1 LITTFK
7 RLLIDLHLTRLFS
20 FNGRINRKVF
30 IISFFS
36 SFIIWWLFTLICLAP
51 YSEYS
56 DKDEIILIIF
66 CTALPALWF
75 LLAAGARRLHDLGY
89 SGWLQIIYPVV
100 LFLMIFKK
108 GSNSDNEYGKTLI
121 DEENNRQSLGNN
133 MKTTVDSDKIPDV
146 CPHCK
151 NPNNRRTRLCE
162 WCGSQII

>member
-1 LITTFK
+1 M
-7 RLLIDLHLTRLFS
+7 TRLFS
-20 FNGRINRKVF
+20 FNGRINRKDFIVSIIVWSLITVCGLALFARFGPITDEFLYGLIVF
-30 IISFFS
+30 PII
-36 SFIIWWLFTLICLAP
+36 TLAT
-51 YSEYS
+51 
-56 DKDEIILIIF
+56 F
-66 CTALPALWF
+66 F

-108 GSNSDNEYGKTLI
+108 GLNSDNEYGKTLI

-133 MKTTVDSDKIPDV
+133 LKTTGDSNKIPDV